1 MLEKQQLG
9 KKVIGMVDSH
19 QMQNLLLPIKEQ
31 EGSSSQLRSAHWAK
45 MGVKNPIGF
54 FVEKSVKFSGRHMLY
69 SKT

>member
-31 EGSSSQLRSAHWAK
+31 EGSSSQLRSAHWAR
-45 MGVKNPIGF
+45 MGAIIPIAF
-54 FVEKSVKFSGRHMLY
+54 FVTKLLKFSDRHY
-69 SKT
+69 VV